1 MNKNWS
7 DCNKTI
13 QAQLKKK
20 ETFSQGIETLFELRA
35 QLIDVF
41 SSIKYDFS
49 REDFNAVP
57 FMNAAGNHRRSLAWT
72 VWHVFRIEDI
82 VCHTLVCEDEQV
94 FFKGGY
100 QKRINSPVITT
111 GNELEK
117 EAIAGFSRKLNLDE
131 LYAYIFEVKESSE
144 RILKKLKFEDMKR
157 KVTPEARAQLESLKV
172 VSPDES
178 AVWLID
184 YWCSKDIRGLIQM
197 PFSRHWIMHAEA
209 VCRIKSRLRPTER
222 L

>member
-1 MNKNWS
+1 MNKDWS
-7 DCNKTI
+7 VCNKTM

-20 ETFSQGIETLFELRA
+20 ETFSRGMETLMELRA
-35 QLIDVF
+35 QLMKVF
-41 SSIKYDFS
+41 VFLKKEFS
-49 REDFNAVP
+49 REDFNAMP
-57 FMNAAGNHRRSLAWT
+57 FLNAEGNHGTSLAWT

-94 FFKGGY
+94 FFNGGY

-117 EAIAGFSRKLNLDE
+117 ESIAEFSRKLNLDE

-144 RILKKLKFEDMKR
+144 RVLKKLQFEDMKR
-157 KVTPEARAQLESLKV
+157 KVTPEARVQLESLKV
-172 VSPDES
+172 VSTDES
-178 AVWLID
+178 AAWLID
-184 YWCSKDIRGLIQM
+184 YWCSKDVRGLLQM

-209 VCRIKSRLRPTER
+209 VCRIKSRLRLTEKT
-222 L
+222 

>member
-1 MNKNWS
+1 MNKNLS
-7 DCNKTI
+7 DCNKTL

-20 ETFSQGIETLFELRA
+20 ETFLQGIETLFELRA
-35 QLIDVF
+35 QLMKLF

-57 FMNAAGNHRRSLAWT
+57 FMNAGGNHSTSLAWT
-72 VWHVFRIEDI
+72 LWHVFRIEDI
-82 VCHTLVCEDEQV
+82 VCHTLICEDEQV
-94 FFKGGY
+94 FFNGGY

-111 GNELEK
+111 GNELGK
-117 EAIAGFSRKLNLDE
+117 EAIAEFSRQLNLDE
-131 LYAYIFEVKESSE
+131 LYSYIYEVKESSE
-144 RILKKLKFEDMKR
+144 RVLKKLTFDDMKR
-157 KVTPEARAQLESLKV
+157 KISHEAKAQLESLKV

-209 VCRIKSRLRPTER
+209 VCRIKSRL
-222 L
+222 